1 MSSIGISWAPGTKM
15 ETLKALGEDHGVIVG
30 EVKKDGPAD
39 KAGVKPDDIILAING
54 QPIKNGDELVAL
66 KIVLPEKPDP
76 ELESFVE
83 KWGGAGAYNPRQ
95 AMEA

>member
-1 MSSIGISWAPGTKM
+1 
-15 ETLKALGEDHGVIVG
+15 
-30 EVKKDGPAD
+30 
-39 KAGVKPDDIILAING
+39 
-54 QPIKNGDELVAL
+54 LVAL
-66 KIVLPEKPDP
+66 KIALPEKPDT